1 MRAVVTG
8 GGVAGSASAIA
19 LARIGA
25 DVTVYEAYEDPAGPV
40 GSYVSL
46 AVNGLRALDALGCLP
61 QVQAAGFP
69 VARQRMWSGSG
80 RLLGDVARGRRPE
93 DELLSVAIMRADLV
107 TALRTAALEAGARIV
122 TGERLDGPPN
132 PRIADADLIVGAD
145 GIWSATRRALDPAA
159 PEPAYAGLY
168 SVSGTSGSVPAGL
181 PRDGF
186 NWIFAKRGVFIFL
199 PVPDGT
205 VWWTAQVSAAEPP
218 ANPAAVGVAELAA
231 LFATEVQVTAVLREA
246 TTVRTANLG
255 HVLKPVTRRHDGRIV
270 LIGDAAHP
278 VGAGQGASI
287 ALEDAVIL
295 ARHLASTGTRRTGET
310 GLAGLAGRAVRAAVG
325 AGKSGAAVRAVGAG
339 KTGAALRAV
348 GADAIGNALAAFDAE
363 RQPRAG
369 NLAKMETSNR
379 DVKTAGPIATRMRE
393 VIMPHVFNRFYENAT
408 GWLYDFDPG
417 TLPVSHG

>member
-8 GGVAGSASAIA
+8 SGVAGSASAIA
-19 LARIGA
+19 LARTGA
-25 DVTVYEAYEDPAGPV
+25 DVIVYEAYEDPAGPV

-80 RLLGDVARGRRPE
+80 KLLGDVARGRRPE
-93 DELLSVAIMRADLV
+93 DELLSVTLMRADLV
-107 TALRTAALEAGARIV
+107 TALRIAALEAGARIV
-122 TGERLDGPPN
+122 TGERLDGPPD

-218 ANPAAVGVAELAA
+218 ADPAAVGVAELAA
-231 LFATEVQVTAVLREA
+231 LFATEEQATAVLREA
-246 TTVRTANLG
+246 TAVRTANLG

-295 ARHLASTGTRRTGET
+295 TRHLASTGTRRTGET
-310 GLAGLAGRAVRAAVG
+310 GLAGSAVRAAVG
-325 AGKSGAAVRAVGAG
+325 AGKTGAAVRAVGA
-339 KTGAALRAV
+339 
-348 GADAIGNALAAFDAE
+348 DAIGDALAAFDAE

-369 NLAKMETSNR
+369 KLAKMETSNR
-379 DVKTAGPIATRMRE
+379 DAKTAGPIATRMRE

>member
-25 DVTVYEAYEDPAGPV
+25 DVTVYEAYADPAGPV
-40 GSYVSL
+40 GSFVSL

-61 QVQAAGFP
+61 SVQTAGFP
-69 VARQRMWSGSG
+69 VARQRMWSGRG
-80 RLLGDVARGRRPE
+80 KLLGDVARGRRPE
-93 DELLSVAIMRADLV
+93 DALPSVTVMRADLV
-107 TALRTAALEAGARIV
+107 TALRAAALESGARIV
-122 TGERLDGPPN
+122 TGQRLDGPSD
-132 PRIADADLIVGAD
+132 PRTADVDLIVGAD

-168 SVSGTSGSVPAGL
+168 SVSGISGRLPVGL

-186 NWIFAKRGVFIFL
+186 NWIFAKHGVFIFL
-199 PVPDGT
+199 PAPDGT
-205 VWWTAQVSAAEPP
+205 VWWTAQVSAPAPP
-218 ANPAAVGVAELAA
+218 PDPTAIGVAELAA
-231 LFATEVQVTAVLREA
+231 LFATEARAAAVLREA
-246 TTVRTANLG
+246 TAVRTANLG
-255 HVLKPVTRRHDGRIV
+255 HVLKPVTHRHGGRIV

-287 ALEDAVIL
+287 ALEDAVVL
-295 ARHLASTGTRRTGET
+295 ARHLAA
-310 GLAGLAGRAVRAAVG
+310 AGAGR
-325 AGKSGAAVRAVGAG
+325 
-339 KTGAALRAV
+339 T
-348 GADAIGNALAAFDAE
+348 DAIPAALAAFDGE

-369 NLAKMETSNR
+369 KLATMETSNR
-379 DVKTAGPIATRMRE
+379 DAKTAGPIATRLRE

-417 TLPVSHG
+417 ALPVARG

>member
-1 MRAVVTG
+1 MILNLDSLNLNSTILPTEVGMRAVVIG

-46 AVNGLRALDALGCLP
+46 AVNGLRALEALGCLA
-61 QVQAAGFP
+61 QVQSAGFP
-69 VARQRMWSGSG
+69 VARQRMWSGRG
-80 RLLGDVARGRRPE
+80 KLLGDVARGRRPE
-93 DELLSVAIMRADLV
+93 DSLRSVALMRADLV
-107 TALRTAALEAGARIV
+107 TALRTAALAAGAQIV
-122 TGERLDGPPN
+122 TGQRLDSEADQ
-132 PRIADADLIVGAD
+132 RTADADLIVGAD

-186 NWIFAKRGVFIFL
+186 NWIFARHGVFIFL

-205 VWWTAQVSAAEPP
+205 VWWTAQVSASEPP
-218 ANPAAVGVAELAA
+218 PDPAAIGVAELTR
-231 LFATEVQVTAVLREA
+231 LFGTEAQATAVLRA
-246 TTVRTANLG
+246 ASTVHAANLG
-255 HVLKPVTRRHDGRIV
+255 HLLKPVIRRHGGRIV

-278 VGAGQGASI
+278 VGAGQGAS
-287 ALEDAVIL
+287 AAMEDAVIL
-295 ARHLASTGTRRTGET
+295 GRHLA
-310 GLAGLAGRAVRAAVG
+310 G
-325 AGKSGAAVRAVGAG
+325 AGAGAGAGSGAGAI
-339 KTGAALRAV
+339 AHALTV
-348 GADAIGNALAAFDAE
+348 FDRE

-369 NLAKMETSNR
+369 QLAKMAAGNR
-379 DVKTAGPIATRMRE
+379 DAKTAGPVATRMRE
-393 VIMPHVFNRFYENAT
+393 MIMPHVFNRFYEHAT

-417 TLPVSHG
+417 TLPVT